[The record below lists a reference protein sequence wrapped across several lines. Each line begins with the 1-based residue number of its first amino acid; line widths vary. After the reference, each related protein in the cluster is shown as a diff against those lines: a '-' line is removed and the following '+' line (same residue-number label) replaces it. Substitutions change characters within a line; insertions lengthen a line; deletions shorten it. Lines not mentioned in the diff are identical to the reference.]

1 MAHIRGI
8 AIRYRLATLMAGA
21 ALVLMAAVGPASAH
35 PGASQHRDGFR
46 GTSAPAVHDQ
56 NLTTADENSDD
67 QGADDQADENSDDQG
82 ADDQGADDQG
92 AVDENSDDQ
101 GAVDENSD
109 DQGSDE
115 QGSDDQGSDEQGSD
129 TGDERD

>member
-35 PGASQHRDGFR
+35 PGASQHRDGFS

-82 ADDQGADDQG
+82 ADDQGA
-92 AVDENSDDQ
+92 VDENSH
-101 GAVDENSD
+101 E
-109 DQGSDE
+109 QGSDE
-115 QGSDDQGSDEQGSD
+115 QGSDDQGSD
-129 TGDERD
+129 TGDEQD

>member
-101 GAVDENSD
+101 G
-109 DQGSDE
+109 SDE